1 MMMMMSWCH
10 KVMHKHCHSS
20 ATDKAMHKVS
30 MLSMKKFEA
39 WFMISAEFCILHLAI
54 SCFSLLGSILAW
66 RYSTTWLFQ
75 HDRQHLSSWCDMMW
89 LWIMNIF
96 CNIHK
101 ESKEIPTRSNEKLSP
116 ISSRFCRV
124 SACRVN
130 SLRRSKSKASLV
142 LRCYFLDWYN
152 KENV

>member
-1 MMMMMSWCH
+1 
-10 KVMHKHCHSS
+10 
-20 ATDKAMHKVS
+20 
-30 MLSMKKFEA
+30 
-39 WFMISAEFCILHLAI
+39 MISAEFCILHLAI

-89 LWIMNIF
+89 IWIMNIF
-96 CNIHK
+96 CNMHK

-130 SLRRSKSKASLV
+130 SLRRSKSKTSLV

-152 KENV
+152 KENIKLISQKVRQSGHTAIQQSSSQAEPPNLTSQV